1 MFIRKST
8 YEGVLNENTNLRSDY
23 KELGFKHRDLTYIYG
38 KLQKKQAETEAALK
52 KSSEVCR
59 ELLLENNKY
68 KRDHDAKGRF
78 LPKKHE

>member
-8 YEGVLNENTNLRSDY
+8 YEGVLNENTNLRSD
-23 KELGFKHRDLTYIYG
+23 KSFLESELRALKFVSES
-38 KLQKKQAETEAALK
+38 QKKKIAETEAALK

-59 ELLLENNKY
+59 ELLLENNRY

>member
-8 YEGVLNENTNLRSDY
+8 YEGVLNENTNLRSDK
-23 KELGFKHRDLTYIYG
+23 KELEFKYKDLLFVY
-38 KLQKKQAETEAALK
+38 KCLQKNKAELEAVLK
-52 KSSEVCR
+52 ESSEVCHK
-59 ELLLENNKY
+59 LLLENNKY